1 MSCIVS
7 GIVSGTKQRS
17 TRVLTVPCIVSGI
30 IQCSVGYLLLTVPCI
45 VCGIVSGTIQCSVVS
60 TYRAMYCV
68 WYCVEDNTV

>member
-30 IQCSVGYLLLTVPCI
+30 IQCSVGYLPCR
-45 VCGIVSGTIQCSVVS
+45 VQYRVVSS

-68 WYCVEDNTV
+68 WYCVGYNTV